1 MIGLPPC
8 LSAAFKATP
17 SFSPRSAASRGIKA
31 GLLAA
36 ISCVLP
42 SIAFCADTPT
52 TAPAVQ
58 LTGQRAQYELSLAE
72 VSGGDTL
79 SASGTM
85 TYTVHDTCTA
95 WSTQQHLDIQ
105 SATRNK
111 GTVHLVSDYTT
122 LESKDGHHMAFRTV
136 QKSNGATLQIVS
148 GEASLTP
155 NGGEVQYEKPLK
167 KTIKLPANTL
177 FPMAHTAA
185 ILIAAET
192 GKTDLSPMLFDG
204 TDEDGAQYTYI
215 STHGW
220 NKVGAAQAPSPLVA
234 TLPST
239 RVHVAF
245 FNTTA
250 RAMLPDYEMGMRY
263 FANGVSDKLDMDFGD
278 FRMAGTLQSLAI
290 PDKPHHC

>member
-17 SFSPRSAASRGIKA
+17 SFFPRSTKSRGIKA

-52 TAPAVQ
+52 TAPAMQ

-192 GKTDLSPMLFDG
+192 GKTDLSPVRG
-204 TDEDGAQYTYI
+204 HRE
-215 STHGW
+215 W
-220 NKVGAAQAPSPLVA
+220 N
-234 TLPST
+234 
-239 RVHVAF
+239 H
-245 FNTTA
+245 
-250 RAMLPDYEMGMRY
+250 
-263 FANGVSDKLDMDFGD
+263 
-278 FRMAGTLQSLAI
+278 
-290 PDKPHHC
+290 